1 MLRGWLVAGDQRRE
15 ARIAHDQPGYFGRSN
30 FCRLESCIE
39 TSGDSVLLALE
50 IEEAQEAEST
60 CLSHAQA
67 TSLPHMASVG
77 SRLSSRPESQ
87 LIYAHTPSPG
97 PRNLPSR
104 SDISPSSRPVT
115 APTGECS
122 PCRSPPP
129 SILQSRL
136 KLQRS
141 PNKDALMD
149 VKQLPSIWTSKPIS
163 NVNEV
168 LEGFH
173 KFSDMRSVRK
183 APGSARRPI
192 AAPQS
197 SENVDED
204 GQPLL
209 GFTSS
214 TFTNRTDR
222 SGDRE
227 KSTVLSVVPWKE
239 FDRPTARTGRTSSR
253 SNKFSAYKAK

>member
-1 MLRGWLVAGDQRRE
+1 
-15 ARIAHDQPGYFGRSN
+15 
-30 FCRLESCIE
+30 
-39 TSGDSVLLALE
+39 
-50 IEEAQEAEST
+50 
-60 CLSHAQA
+60 
-67 TSLPHMASVG
+67 
-77 SRLSSRPESQ
+77 
-87 LIYAHTPSPG
+87 
-97 PRNLPSR
+97 
-104 SDISPSSRPVT
+104 
-115 APTGECS
+115 
-122 PCRSPPP
+122 
-129 SILQSRL
+129 
-136 KLQRS
+136 
-141 PNKDALMD
+141 MD